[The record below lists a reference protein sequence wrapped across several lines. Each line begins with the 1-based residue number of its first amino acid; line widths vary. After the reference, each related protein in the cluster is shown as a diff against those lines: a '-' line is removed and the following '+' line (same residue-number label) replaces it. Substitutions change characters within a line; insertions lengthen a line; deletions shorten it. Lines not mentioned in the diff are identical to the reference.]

1 MFFMS
6 SLTRAVITGA
16 GVALAFSA
24 VSFVPASAE
33 EVPSRIANEV
43 NWLSERC
50 GGDPKVSNE
59 VNVVIRDVSANS
71 SPESGRVGA
80 YVYIAEVDVDT
91 ALYPSGRGLCIV
103 GAMLSLK
110 DTPPTKYTY
119 PGGRLTLTAE
129 PTGDPSRSVTLTD
142 PIKQDVN
149 GIAYAWTTVLAAPTE
164 AITARVSVSG
174 TESATT
180 SAVTKTVSKRK
191 TPKQKRYAKG
201 KYKKSVAWAKKAYK
215 KADHGSKTNK
225 SKAKKA
231 YKLRVKK
238 AKEKYSKAVRPTKKK
253 VVVTPARTT
262 SKPFTIVGTADVP
275 GSP

>member
-1 MFFMS
+1 MSLS
-6 SLTRAVITGA
+6 SLTRAVVTGV
-16 GVALAFSA
+16 GLALAFSA
-24 VSFVPASAE
+24 LSFVPASAD

-50 GGDPKVSNE
+50 GGDPKVPND

-80 YVYIAEVDVDT
+80 YVYIAEVDVDK
-91 ALYPSGRGLCIV
+91 ALYSSGRGLCIV

-180 SAVTKTVSKRK
+180 PAVTKTVSKRK
-191 TPKQKRYAKG
+191 TTKQKRYAKG

-215 KADHGSKTNK
+215 KADHGSKM
-225 SKAKKA
+225 
-231 YKLRVKK
+231 KK
-238 AKEKYSKAVRPTKKK
+238 AKAKRAYKARLKKAKSKYAKAIRPTRRRI
-253 VVVTPARTT
+253 VVTPASTS
-262 SKPFTIVGTADVP
+262 SKPFTIVGTATVP
-275 GSP
+275 GSA